1 MEKIVADLLLISQL
15 ESPARSLRKEPIDVP
30 ELLRTALDS
39 VTPLGEAKKQTLEW
53 KCPAEI
59 PVLSA
64 DGQKVHQMLVN
75 LLQNAIN
82 YTPEGGRITLEARK
96 EEGGVQF
103 EVADSG
109 IGIPSEDL
117 PRIFERFYRVDKG
130 RSRELGG
137 TGLGLSIVKHIAEAH
152 GGRVSVES
160 RIGKGSKFTVTLP
173 L

>member
-1 MEKIVADLLLISQL
+1 MEKIVADLLLLSQL

-30 ELLRTALDS
+30 ELLQAAFDS
-39 VTPLGEAKKQTLEW
+39 VSPLGEAKKQVLER
-53 KCPAEI
+53 KCPEGI
-59 PVLSA
+59 PLLSG
-64 DGQKVHQMLVN
+64 DSQKIHQMLVN

-82 YTPEGGRITLEARK
+82 YTPQGGRITLEGRRT
-96 EEGGVQF
+96 EGGVQF
-103 EVADSG
+103 EVTDTG
-109 IGIPSEDL
+109 IGIPAEDL

-160 RIGKGSKFTVTLP
+160 QLGKGSRFTVSLP